1 MKQRLSRAEDRD
13 QHPKAQVKTKRE
25 VLTKKLQVRAVQ
37 EHRPFLFSGSSGIC
51 GESLPDR
58 HLTTIESRTLKLGL
72 PA

>member
-1 MKQRLSRAEDRD
+1 MT
-13 QHPKAQVKTKRE
+13 HNPKVEGSNPSPA
-25 VLTKKLQVRAVQ
+25 TKKLQVRAVQ
-37 EHRPFLFSGSSGIC
+37 EHRPFFFSGSSGIC